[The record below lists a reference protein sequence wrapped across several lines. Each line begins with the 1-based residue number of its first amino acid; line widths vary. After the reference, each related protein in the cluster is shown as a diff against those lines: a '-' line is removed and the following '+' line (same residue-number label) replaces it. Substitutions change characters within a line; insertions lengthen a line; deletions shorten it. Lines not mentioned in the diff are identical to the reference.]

1 MKTVRAKTM
10 DKATCFQDTNNMYQ
24 VFVTPKKRT
33 LKLKVLANSSH
44 RLVYYYSSKNVIRIW
59 QEVASQIRS
68 EIANQQ
74 KYFDIDNLARLAEE
88 ESFTM
93 PRGLTREQ
101 RREWAKRNLI
111 K

>member
-1 MKTVRAKTM
+1 M
-10 DKATCFQDTNNMYQ
+10 DRATCFKDTGNTYQD
-24 VFVTPKKRT
+24 FVEPKKRT
-33 LKLKVLANSSH
+33 LQFRIIKKDSI
-44 RLVYYYSSKNVIRIW
+44 RLVYYYSGNTAVRFWKEFTLRINPRAVN
-59 QEVASQIRS
+59 QE
-68 EIANQQ
+68 

-111 K
+111 NK